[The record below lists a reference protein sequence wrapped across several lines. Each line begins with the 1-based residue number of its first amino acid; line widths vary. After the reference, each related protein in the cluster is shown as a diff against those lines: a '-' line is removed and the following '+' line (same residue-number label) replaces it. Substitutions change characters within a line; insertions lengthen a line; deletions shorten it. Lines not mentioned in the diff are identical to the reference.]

1 MNKLIF
7 LLLLCSVAAF
17 GQKSVHVARY
27 LGEIRYQSAP
37 PSGQVKFAFQSAV
50 LLRTSD
56 GKKTYAQILRDAPQF
71 SDSDNAGALLGI
83 QVNGSNIMPEGK
95 GENGTAAAVVP
106 TLPEQG
112 GKNFWQD
119 VPDSSKLEEYKR
131 EMLAGKAKFGKELAP
146 RQEFLFWTYRN
157 FAMPILALLAIV
169 GWLVAKAAYNES
181 RYDLSGFVIFGNRI
195 ADVGHLARYWVFGIA
210 GVCFLV
216 EIVNMA
222 VRDFFVSDNLWWWLF
237 KSIAIGFV
245 FYLVFT
251 RWVVPNPRISD
262 TQARQQEG
270 NYPRLNR

>member
-1 MNKLIF
+1 MKNIIF
-7 LLLLCSVAAF
+7 LLLCSVAAF

-37 PSGQVKFAFQSAV
+37 PAGQVKFAFQSAV

-71 SDSDNAGALLGI
+71 SDSDNAGGLLGI

-146 RQEFLFWTYRN
+146 RQEFMFWTYRN
-157 FAMPILALLAIV
+157 FAMPILALLALV

-181 RYDLSGFVIFGNRI
+181 RYDPSGFVIFGNRI